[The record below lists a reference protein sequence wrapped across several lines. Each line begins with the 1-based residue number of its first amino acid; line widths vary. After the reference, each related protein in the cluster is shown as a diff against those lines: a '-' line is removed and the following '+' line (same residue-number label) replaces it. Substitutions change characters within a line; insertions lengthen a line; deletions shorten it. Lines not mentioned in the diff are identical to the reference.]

1 MIPTRYV
8 ALAMAV
14 LCSLFILPQRATAF
28 DLTGAWAAS
37 ADKCNKTF
45 ARQGRAKTIDFTP
58 LSRGAS
64 AGFIAEAGRLRSKR
78 ETCTIKSKKQI
89 EETINLI
96 VACASG
102 VMLSNVQIFLK
113 VIDDATITR
122 EFPGVDGA
130 GVTYHRCPV

>member
-1 MIPTRYV
+1 M
-8 ALAMAV
+8 V
-14 LCSLFILPQRATAF
+14 LVVTGACSLFILPQKGLAF

-37 ADKCNKTF
+37 ADKCSKTF
-45 ARQGRAKTIDFTP
+45 TRQGRAKTVGFAP

-78 ETCTIKSKKQI
+78 ETCIIKSRKGG

-122 EFPGVDGA
+122 EFPGMDGA
-130 GVTYHRCPV
+130 DVTYHRCHIS